1 MSGIKAVAFLASA
14 GSGIAIAVSLLVIG
28 NLFMEVNDMYRE
40 VLADMDEFKTLSNQA
55 WKGMMDAKIVRN
67 RNQFNFDSIFR
78 QKRQYDAGVSGG
90 TQTQGGGCQC
100 SRQAGGCPAG
110 LTPCVI
116 MMLYSLL
123 FALFIP
129 GKVSCDGLYDR
140 GGVRADIK
148 QPTYYISQYDL
159 PNVSSDL
166 EASNTKIGEIL
177 NDPVY
182 ALGDGFAVVDKV
194 VKPMKYLLRYRIP
207 GDDGAI
213 QEVST
218 MIGESLLKLET
229 SITSSTISLDE
240 KDELKNEAHIHIRN
254 FASDWRRVWTYFDTM
269 SFYRT
274 ICTSKPYSAL
284 SELSAFTN
292 DRAAIEKQSEDK
304 MEEFKKTVANCAF
317 AFAIPAHTCAILNGM
332 DMSEMIDERMQEIDG
347 SLESLSS

>member
-100 SRQAGGCPAG
+100 SRQAGGCPA
-110 LTPCVI
+110 
-116 MMLYSLL
+116 
-123 FALFIP
+123 
-129 GKVSCDGLYDR
+129 VSCDGLYDR